1 MTKTIHADTRAEL
14 WRAIVW
20 CVATTIVF
28 ALLLDFYLL
37 HEKRIGG
44 WGALGIILGGVTLG
58 VVTGTL
64 IAVGS
69 GWAAAGLVTTLTAG
83 GGLTP
88 RRSFSFEESLI
99 ASGRLT
105 EAREALL
112 AHLAREPRDSAAALA
127 LASLHRDQ
135 LRDPAGAVRV
145 LLDLRRHPLPEA
157 VEFSVTN
164 QLIDL
169 YRATGDRGRE
179 LTELARFADRFKH
192 TTAGAQARLALT
204 RIKSDGA

>member
-20 CVATTIVF
+20 CVATTTVF
-28 ALLLDFYLL
+28 ALLVDFYLL
-37 HEKRIGG
+37 HEKRIDG

-69 GWAAAGLVTTLTAG
+69 GWAAAGMVNTLTAG

-88 RRSFSFEESLI
+88 RRSFSYEEALI
-99 ASGRLT
+99 ASGRLN

-112 AHLAREPRDSAAALA
+112 AHLAREPRHFEAALA

-135 LRDPAGAVRV
+135 LRDPAGAMRV
-145 LLDLRRHPLPEA
+145 LLDLRRRPLPSA

-179 LTELARFADRFKH
+179 LTELARFAERFKH
-192 TTAGAQARLALT
+192 TTAGAQARLALN

>member
-20 CVATTIVF
+20 CVATTTVF
-28 ALLLDFYLL
+28 ALLVDFYLL
-37 HEKRIGG
+37 HEKRIDG

-64 IAVGS
+64 IAFGS
-69 GWAAAGLVTTLTAG
+69 GWAAAGMVNTLTAG
-83 GGLTP
+83 GDLTP
-88 RRSFSFEESLI
+88 RRSFSYEESLI
-99 ASGRLT
+99 ASGRLN

-112 AHLAREPRDSAAALA
+112 AHLAREPRDLEAALA

-135 LRDPAGAVRV
+135 LRDPDGAVRV
-145 LLDLRRHPLPEA
+145 LLDLRRRPLPSA
-157 VEFSVTN
+157 IEFSVTN

-169 YRATGDRGRE
+169 HRATGDRGRE
-179 LTELARFADRFKH
+179 LAELARFAERFKH
-192 TTAGAQARLALT
+192 TAAGAQARAALK
-204 RIKSDGA
+204 RIKAERA

>member
-20 CVATTIVF
+20 CVATTTVF
-28 ALLLDFYLL
+28 ALLVDFFLL
-37 HEKRIGG
+37 HEKRIDG
-44 WGALGIILGGVTLG
+44 WGAFGIILGGVILG

-64 IAVGS
+64 IAFGS
-69 GWAAAGLVTTLTAG
+69 GWAATGMVHTLTAG
-83 GGLTP
+83 GDLTP
-88 RRSFSFEESLI
+88 RRSFSYEESLI
-99 ASGRLT
+99 ASGRLN

-112 AHLAREPRDSAAALA
+112 AHLAREPRDLEAALA

-135 LRDPAGAVRV
+135 LRDPAGAMRV
-145 LLDLRRHPLPEA
+145 LLDLRRRPLPSA
-157 VEFSVTN
+157 IEFSVTN

-179 LTELARFADRFKH
+179 LAELARFAERFKH
-192 TTAGAQARLALT
+192 TAAGAQARAALK
-204 RIKSDGA
+204 RIKANGA